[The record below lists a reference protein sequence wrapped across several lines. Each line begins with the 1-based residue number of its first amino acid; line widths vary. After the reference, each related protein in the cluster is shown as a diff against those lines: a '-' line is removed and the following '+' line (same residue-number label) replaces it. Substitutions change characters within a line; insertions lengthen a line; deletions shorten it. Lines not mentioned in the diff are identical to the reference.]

1 MIVKLSITGSPLI
14 IRLSCQ
20 AVFFL
25 ASVGLT
31 SNVFAETLYVKKAGT
46 KLQAEG
52 SAKSKVVK
60 VLGQGTAV
68 DVKEK
73 SGKFYKVSAGGS
85 EGFVFKFKLT
95 SKKPA
100 KASEG
105 GLLDVLGGDTKIAA
119 RESSSASSIRG
130 LSPMSEEH
138 AKKKGISEKD
148 IQAVKQMENFKVNA
162 QEVEQFLSQRKLGEF
177 SE

>member
-1 MIVKLSITGSPLI
+1 MKPFQAVSAILV
-14 IRLSCQ
+14 RLSGC
-20 AVFFL
+20 AVFL
-25 ASVGLT
+25 IASVGLA
-31 SNVFAETLYVKKAGT
+31 SGVFAETLYVKKSGT

-60 VLGQGTAV
+60 VLGKGMAV
-68 DVKEK
+68 DVLEK
-73 SGKFYKVSAGGS
+73 SRRFYKVSAGGS

-100 KASEG
+100 KAGGG
-105 GLLDVLGGDTKIAA
+105 GLLDILGGDQKIAT
-119 RESSSASSIRG
+119 RESTSSSSIRG

-138 AKKKGISEKD
+138 AKKKGVSEKD
-148 IQAVKQMENFKVNA
+148 IQAVKQMETLIVSA
-162 QEVEQFLSQRKLGEF
+162 EEIEQFLSQRKLGEF

>member
-1 MIVKLSITGSPLI
+1 MKT
-14 IRLSCQ
+14 RLSSV
-20 AVFFL
+20 AVIFL
-25 ASVGLT
+25 ASIVLASG
-31 SNVFAETLYVKKAGT
+31 VWAETLYVKKSGT

-100 KASEG
+100 KAGGG

-119 RESSSASSIRG
+119 KESSSASSIRG

-138 AKKKGISEKD
+138 AKKKGVSEKD
-148 IQAVKQMENFKVNA
+148 IQAVKQMENFKVSA
-162 QEVEQFLSQRKLGEF
+162 HEVEQFLAHRKLGEF
-177 SE
+177 GE

>member
-1 MIVKLSITGSPLI
+1 MI
-14 IRLSCQ
+14 IRLSGYV
-20 AVFFL
+20 VFL
-25 ASVGLT
+25 IASVGLV
-31 SNVFAETLYVKKAGT
+31 SGVFAETLYVKKSGT

-60 VLGQGTAV
+60 VLGKGMAV
-68 DVKEK
+68 DVLEK
-73 SGKFYKVSAGGS
+73 SGRFYKVSAGGS

-100 KASEG
+100 KAGGG
-105 GLLDVLGGDTKIAA
+105 GLLDILGGDPKFAA
-119 RESSSASSIRG
+119 KESSSASSIRG

-148 IQAVKQMENFKVNA
+148 IQAVKQMESFKVSA
-162 QEVEQFLSQRKLGEF
+162 QEVEQFLAQRKLGEF

>member
-1 MIVKLSITGSPLI
+1 MMICLSGY
-14 IRLSCQ
+14 
-20 AVFFL
+20 AVFLIVSVSL
-25 ASVGLT
+25 ASG
-31 SNVFAETLYVKKAGT
+31 VFAETLYVKKSGT

-60 VLGQGTAV
+60 VLGKGMAV
-68 DVKEK
+68 DVLEK
-73 SGKFYKVSAGGS
+73 SGRFYKVSAGGS

-100 KASEG
+100 KAGGG
-105 GLLDVLGGDTKIAA
+105 GLLDILGGDPKFAA
-119 RESSSASSIRG
+119 KESSSASSIRG

-148 IQAVKQMENFKVNA
+148 IQAVKQMESFKVSA
-162 QEVEQFLSQRKLGEF
+162 QEVEQFLAQRKLGEF

>member
-1 MIVKLSITGSPLI
+1 MKPFKTVSSTMICLSGV
-14 IRLSCQ
+14 
-20 AVFFL
+20 AVFLIASFGL
-25 ASVGLT
+25 ASG
-31 SNVFAETLYVKKAGT
+31 VFAETLYVKKSGT

-60 VLGQGTAV
+60 VLGKGMAV
-68 DVKEK
+68 DVLEK
-73 SGKFYKVSAGGS
+73 SGRFYRVSAGGS

-100 KASEG
+100 KAGGG
-105 GLLDVLGGDTKIAA
+105 GLLDILGGDQKISA
-119 RESSSASSIRG
+119 RESSSSSSIRG
-130 LSPMSEEH
+130 LSPISEEH

-148 IQAVKQMENFKVNA
+148 IQAVKQMETFKVSA
-162 QEVEQFLSQRKLGEF
+162 EEIEQFLAQRKLGEF